1 MNIHAN
7 KSTIALQ
14 QKTFCL
20 EHPNKKSFKQVMSS
34 LRNTHISAVFLGYMC
49 LSVTMFACT
58 ITILLILGIVQA
70 KD

>member
-20 EHPNKKSFKQVMSS
+20 EHPNKQVMSS